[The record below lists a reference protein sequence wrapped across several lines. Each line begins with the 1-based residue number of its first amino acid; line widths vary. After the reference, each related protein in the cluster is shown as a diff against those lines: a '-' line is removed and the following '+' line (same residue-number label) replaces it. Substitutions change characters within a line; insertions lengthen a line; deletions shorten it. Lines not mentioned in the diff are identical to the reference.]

1 MDNLPSILEC
11 DKILKDPDSKIWEKY
26 DTLFILRTHN
36 TNNSIKTLIKNYDN
50 LKKSHLL
57 KHEVAYILGQ
67 MKNPIAI
74 DFLIKLLH
82 DKKQGAVVRHEAGEA
97 LANFPEEKKK
107 ILKELNKLKK
117 NDISLIK
124 STINIAI
131 KKLENYTK
139 EKNNYNKYIE
149 GNIEPADPMSE
160 KEIICFLEK
169 INKKKENI
177 FEILLNPKLDEFIR
191 YRIIYYLRN
200 LGDQNSIKI
209 LCELLKVEN
218 RKFISPLMRHE
229 LCFILGQ
236 LSLKAKFDFVKER
249 LKLVF
254 EDISEL
260 GVVRHE
266 GILGYY
272 AIFGFDDNI
281 ENMKKDKCPIVY
293 ESAFVCY

>member
-1 MDNLPSILEC
+1 MDNLIPIYEC
-11 DKILKDPDSKIWEKY
+11 DKILSDPSSKIWDKY
-26 DTLFILRTHN
+26 DALFILRTHN
-36 TNNSIKTLIKNYDN
+36 TDLSIKTLIKNYNN

-74 DFLIKLLH
+74 DFLIKILH

-97 LANFPEEKKK
+97 LANFPEEKKR
-107 ILKELNKLKK
+107 ILEELKKLKD

-124 STINIAI
+124 STINISI
-131 KKLENYTK
+131 KKLENYDK

-160 KEIICFLEK
+160 TEINFFLKK
-169 INKKKENI
+169 IKKEKENLLS
-177 FEILLNPKLDEFIR
+177 ILLDLKIDEFIR
-191 YRIIYYLRN
+191 YRIMYYLRN
-200 LGDQNSIKI
+200 LEDEKSIKI
-209 LCELLKVEN
+209 LCELLKFEN

-236 LSLKAKFDFVKER
+236 LNSKAKFNFVKEILEFVIR
-249 LKLVF
+249 
-254 EDISEL
+254 DTTEL

-266 GILGYY
+266 GLLGYY
-272 AIFGFDDNI
+272 AIYGYDQVI
-281 ENMKKDKCPIVY
+281 EDMKKDKCPIVY